1 MMHHLADYLCNKLK
15 QFISFSVGMMFV
27 GDLLQL
33 QPVKGRFIFEKP
45 KDLAH
50 AAFFEDKSL
59 WHSLETV
66 TLNHNHRQGEG
77 SNWTQT
83 LNRMRI
89 GEPSEEDLV
98 LLKSRCINK
107 LSKNYPHEACHLSY
121 TNKEVNDINNVQKI
135 TN

>member
-1 MMHHLADYLCNKLK
+1 MAPDGQFMHQTNIKL
-15 QFISFSVGMMFV
+15 FIFPIGMMFV

-33 QPVKGRFIFEKP
+33 QPVKGRFIFDKP

-66 TLNHNHRQGEG
+66 TLKHNHRQGEG

-89 GEPSEEDLV
+89 GEPSEEDLPGFQI
-98 LLKSRCINK
+98 LKIVS
-107 LSKNYPHEACHLSY
+107 LWL
-121 TNKEVNDINNVQKI
+121 
-135 TN
+135 